1 MRTIADTDT
10 YTPRPE
16 TRSGDLRRS
25 TALPFHIQVMAT
37 LLLVLALPAA
47 IMDTHAS
54 EHFYSV
60 PMSFDHFLD
69 RVRRLTPAN
78 ARVLIV
84 DPDTDSHRKMF
95 FRSRYDLYPRT
106 VIIQRV
112 PATDVRHGIL
122 IRTWRE
128 WLLTARHNRARYLVV
143 WILPQAK
150 GHHTYDKWHWALPTP
165 PRGTLPVHAVRV
177 RDSWGILVETLA

>member
-1 MRTIADTDT
+1 MRIIADT
-10 YTPRPE
+10 YTTRPE
-16 TRSGDLRRS
+16 TLSGDRRRS
-25 TALPFHIQVMAT
+25 RALPFHIQVMAT

-47 IMDTHAS
+47 IMDTHAP
-54 EHFYSV
+54 EQLYSV

-78 ARVLIV
+78 GRLLIV
-84 DPDTDSHRKMF
+84 DPDTDSPPNMF

-106 VIIQRV
+106 VIMQRV
-112 PATDVRHGIL
+112 PATDVRHGVL

-128 WLLTARHNRARYLVV
+128 WLSTARHNRARYLAV
-143 WILPQAK
+143 WVLPQAK
-150 GHHTYDKWHWALPTP
+150 RHHTHDRWHWALPTP

-177 RDSWGILVETLA
+177 RDSWGILVEALP